1 MTPGG
6 GADLRHSVELMNATT
21 VKARLHDL
29 THPTGVEDTLSVDFP
44 NNRPFRLAITPPAA
58 IGVAILC
65 ALVGVGFIAWHFCAS
80 SSANPAAG
88 ARLSSP
94 HATVPL
100 VPASVAA
107 TTASAPMSVIVAVVG
122 EVDRPGLH
130 TFAPTAR
137 VADALAAAQPKPQAQ
152 TLGLNLAQKLADGQQ
167 IVVPNIDAGPVPP
180 PPSGISGGAPSQ
192 GGAQVTGKIS
202 LNSATAQELTTL
214 TGVGEKTAQ
223 AIIAYRDAH
232 GGFTSIDELQQV
244 KGIGPAKFATISPEV
259 TL

>member
-1 MTPGG
+1 
-6 GADLRHSVELMNATT
+6 MNATT

-29 THPTGVEDTLSVDFP
+29 THPTGVEDTLNVDFP

-65 ALVGVGFIAWHFCAS
+65 ALVGVGFIARHFCAPS
-80 SSANPAAG
+80 PANPTAG
-88 ARLSSP
+88 ARLSS

-100 VPASVAA
+100 VPASAAA
-107 TTASAPMSVIVAVVG
+107 TTVSAPMSVIVAVVG

-180 PPSGISGGAPSQ
+180 PPSGISGGESSQ
-192 GGAQVTGKIS
+192 SGTQATGKIS
-202 LNSATAQELTTL
+202 LNTATAQELTTL

-244 KGIGPAKFATISPEV
+244 KGIGPAKFATISPNV

>member
-1 MTPGG
+1 
-6 GADLRHSVELMNATT
+6 MNATT

-65 ALVGVGFIAWHFCAS
+65 ALVGVGFIAWHFCTPS
-80 SSANPAAG
+80 PANPTAG
-88 ARLSSP
+88 TRLSS

-100 VPASVAA
+100 VPASAAA
-107 TTASAPMSVIVAVVG
+107 TTASVPMSVIVAVVG

-137 VADALAAAQPKPQAQ
+137 VADALAAAQPNPQAQ
-152 TLGLNLAQKLADGQQ
+152 TLGLNLAQKLAEGQQ

-192 GGAQVTGKIS
+192 SGIQATGKIS
-202 LNSATAQELTTL
+202 LNIATAQELTTL

>member
-1 MTPGG
+1 
-6 GADLRHSVELMNATT
+6 MNATT

-44 NNRPFRLAITPPAA
+44 NNRPFRLDITPPAA

-65 ALVGVGFIAWHFCAS
+65 ALVGAGFIAWHFYTPS
-80 SSANPAAG
+80 PANPTAG
-88 ARLSSP
+88 ARLSS
-94 HATVPL
+94 HATMSL
-100 VPASVAA
+100 VPASAAA
-107 TTASAPMSVIVAVVG
+107 TTASVPMSVIVAVVG

-180 PPSGISGGAPSQ
+180 PPSGVSGGAPSQ
-192 GGAQVTGKIS
+192 SGAQAAGKIS
-202 LNSATAQELTTL
+202 LNTATAQELTTL

-223 AIIAYRDAH
+223 AIIAYRDTH

>member
-1 MTPGG
+1 
-6 GADLRHSVELMNATT
+6 MNATT

-65 ALVGVGFIAWHFCAS
+65 ALVGVGFIAWHFCAPS
-80 SSANPAAG
+80 PANPTAG
-88 ARLSSP
+88 ARLTP

-100 VPASVAA
+100 VPASAAA

-180 PPSGISGGAPSQ
+180 PPSGVSGGAPSQ
-192 GGAQVTGKIS
+192 SGAHAAGKIS
-202 LNSATAQELTTL
+202 LNTATAQELTAL

>member
-1 MTPGG
+1 
-6 GADLRHSVELMNATT
+6 MNATT
-21 VKARLHDL
+21 VKARLHNL

-65 ALVGVGFIAWHFCAS
+65 ALVGVGFIAWHFCAPS
-80 SSANPAAG
+80 PANPAAG
-88 ARLSSP
+88 TQLSS
-94 HATVPL
+94 HATVSL
-100 VPASVAA
+100 VPASAAA
-107 TTASAPMSVIVAVVG
+107 TTVSAPMSVIVAVVG

-180 PPSGISGGAPSQ
+180 PSSGVSGGAPSQ
-192 GGAQVTGKIS
+192 GGTQTAGKIS
-202 LNSATAQELTTL
+202 LNTATAQELTTL

-223 AIIAYRDAH
+223 AIIAYRDTH

-244 KGIGPAKFATISPEV
+244 KGIGPAKFATISPNV

>member
-1 MTPGG
+1 
-6 GADLRHSVELMNATT
+6 MNATT

-65 ALVGVGFIAWHFCAS
+65 ALVGVGFIAWHFCAPS
-80 SSANPAAG
+80 SVNPAAG
-88 ARLSSP
+88 ARLSSL
-94 HATVPL
+94 HTTVPL
-100 VPASVAA
+100 VPASAAA

-223 AIIAYRDAH
+223 AIIAYRDAL

>member
-1 MTPGG
+1 
-6 GADLRHSVELMNATT
+6 MNATT

-65 ALVGVGFIAWHFCAS
+65 ALVGVGFIAWHFCAPH
-80 SSANPAAG
+80 ANPAAG
-88 ARLSSP
+88 AS
-94 HATVPL
+94 A
-100 VPASVAA
+100 AA

-180 PPSGISGGAPSQ
+180 PPSGISGGVPSQ
-192 GGAQVTGKIS
+192 GGTQVTGKIS
-202 LNSATAQELTTL
+202 LNTATAQELTTL

-232 GGFTSIDELQQV
+232 GGVTSIDELQQV

>member
-1 MTPGG
+1 
-6 GADLRHSVELMNATT
+6 MNATT

-29 THPTGVEDTLSVDFP
+29 THPTGVEDTLNVDFP

-65 ALVGVGFIAWHFCAS
+65 ALVGVGFIAWHFCAPS
-80 SSANPAAG
+80 PANPTAG
-88 ARLSSP
+88 ARLSS

-100 VPASVAA
+100 VPVSAAA
-107 TTASAPMSVIVAVVG
+107 TTVSAPMSVIVAVVG

-167 IVVPNIDAGPVPP
+167 IVVPNIDAGPVLP
-180 PPSGISGGAPSQ
+180 PPSGISGGEPSQ
-192 GGAQVTGKIS
+192 SGTQATGKIS
-202 LNSATAQELTTL
+202 LNTATAQELTAL

-244 KGIGPAKFATISPEV
+244 KGIGPAKFATISPNV

>member
-1 MTPGG
+1 
-6 GADLRHSVELMNATT
+6 MNATT

-44 NNRPFRLAITPPAA
+44 NNRPFRLDITPPAA

-65 ALVGVGFIAWHFCAS
+65 ALVGAGFIAWHFYTPS
-80 SSANPAAG
+80 PANPTAG
-88 ARLSSP
+88 VRLSP
-94 HATVPL
+94 HATATL
-100 VPASVAA
+100 VPASAAA
-107 TTASAPMSVIVAVVG
+107 TTASVPMSVIVAVVG

-180 PPSGISGGAPSQ
+180 PPSGVSGGVPSQ
-192 GGAQVTGKIS
+192 GGTQVTGKIS
-202 LNSATAQELTTL
+202 LNTATAQELTTL

>member
-1 MTPGG
+1 
-6 GADLRHSVELMNATT
+6 MNATT

-44 NNRPFRLAITPPAA
+44 NNRPFRLAIPPPAA

-65 ALVGVGFIAWHFCAS
+65 ALVGVGFIAWHFCAP

-167 IVVPNIDAGPVPP
+167 IVVPNIDAGPVLP
-180 PPSGISGGAPSQ
+180 PPSGISGGVPSQ
-192 GGAQVTGKIS
+192 SGTQAAGKIS
-202 LNSATAQELTTL
+202 LNTATAQELTTL

>member
-1 MTPGG
+1 
-6 GADLRHSVELMNATT
+6 MNATT

-65 ALVGVGFIAWHFCAS
+65 ALVGVGFIAWHFCAPS
-80 SSANPAAG
+80 PANPTAG
-88 ARLSSP
+88 ARLSP
-94 HATVPL
+94 HATMPL
-100 VPASVAA
+100 VPASAAA
-107 TTASAPMSVIVAVVG
+107 TTVSAPMSVIVAVVG

-152 TLGLNLAQKLADGQQ
+152 TLGLNLAQKL
-167 IVVPNIDAGPVPP
+167 VVPNIDAGPVPP
-180 PPSGISGGAPSQ
+180 PPSGISGGVPSQ
-192 GGAQVTGKIS
+192 GGTQVTGKIS
-202 LNSATAQELTTL
+202 LNTATAQELTTL

>member
-1 MTPGG
+1 
-6 GADLRHSVELMNATT
+6 MNATT

-58 IGVAILC
+58 IGAAILC
-65 ALVGVGFIAWHFCAS
+65 ALVGAGFIAWHFCAP
-80 SSANPAAG
+80 PASPTAG
-88 ARLSSP
+88 AWLSSP
-94 HATVPL
+94 YATMPL
-100 VPASVAA
+100 VSASAAA

-167 IVVPNIDAGPVPP
+167 IIVPNIDAGPVPP
-180 PPSGISGGAPSQ
+180 PPSGVSGGAPSQ
-192 GGAQVTGKIS
+192 GGTQAAGKIS
-202 LNSATAQELTTL
+202 LNTATAQELTAL

>member
-1 MTPGG
+1 
-6 GADLRHSVELMNATT
+6 MNATT

-65 ALVGVGFIAWHFCAS
+65 ALVGVGFIAWHFCAP

-88 ARLSSP
+88 ARLSS

-192 GGAQVTGKIS
+192 GGAPVTGKIS
-202 LNSATAQELTTL
+202 LNSATVQELTTL

-244 KGIGPAKFATISPEV
+244 KGIGPAKFTTISPGV

>member
-1 MTPGG
+1 
-6 GADLRHSVELMNATT
+6 MNATT
-21 VKARLHDL
+21 VKARLYDL

-65 ALVGVGFIAWHFCAS
+65 ALVGVGFIAWHFCAPS
-80 SSANPAAG
+80 PANPTAG
-88 ARLSSP
+88 ARLSS
-94 HATVPL
+94 HATMPL
-100 VPASVAA
+100 VPASAAA
-107 TTASAPMSVIVAVVG
+107 TTAPMSVIVAVVG

-180 PPSGISGGAPSQ
+180 PPSGVSGGAPSQ
-192 GGAQVTGKIS
+192 GGTQAAGKIS
-202 LNSATAQELTTL
+202 LNTATAQELTTL

-244 KGIGPAKFATISPEV
+244 KGIGPAKFATISPGV

>member
-1 MTPGG
+1 
-6 GADLRHSVELMNATT
+6 MNATT

-65 ALVGVGFIAWHFCAS
+65 ALVGVGFIAWHFCAP

-100 VPASVAA
+100 VPASAAA

-137 VADALAAAQPKPQAQ
+137 VADALAAAPPKPQAQ

-180 PPSGISGGAPSQ
+180 PPSGVSGGAPSQ
-192 GGAQVTGKIS
+192 SGTQAAGKIS
-202 LNSATAQELTTL
+202 LNTATAQELTTL

-232 GGFTSIDELQQV
+232 GGFNSIDELQQV

>member
-1 MTPGG
+1 
-6 GADLRHSVELMNATT
+6 MNATT

-65 ALVGVGFIAWHFCAS
+65 ALVGAGFIAWHFCTPS
-80 SSANPAAG
+80 PANPTAG
-88 ARLSSP
+88 ARLSS
-94 HATVPL
+94 HATMPL
-100 VPASVAA
+100 VPASAAA

-180 PPSGISGGAPSQ
+180 LPSGVSGGAPSQ
-192 GGAQVTGKIS
+192 SGTQAAGKIS
-202 LNSATAQELTTL
+202 LNTATAQELTAL

>member
-1 MTPGG
+1 
-6 GADLRHSVELMNATT
+6 MNATT

-29 THPTGVEDTLSVDFP
+29 THPTGVEDTLNVDFP

-65 ALVGVGFIAWHFCAS
+65 ALVGVGFIAWHFCAPS
-80 SSANPAAG
+80 PANPTAG
-88 ARLSSP
+88 ALLSS

-100 VPASVAA
+100 VPASAAA
-107 TTASAPMSVIVAVVG
+107 TTASVPMSVIVAVVG

-167 IVVPNIDAGPVPP
+167 IVVPNIDAGPVLP
-180 PPSGISGGAPSQ
+180 PPSGISGGEPSQ
-192 GGAQVTGKIS
+192 SGTQATGKIS
-202 LNSATAQELTTL
+202 LNTATAQELTTL

-232 GGFTSIDELQQV
+232 GGFTSIDELQQI
-244 KGIGPAKFATISPEV
+244 KGIGPAKFATISPNV

>member
-1 MTPGG
+1 
-6 GADLRHSVELMNATT
+6 MNATT

-29 THPTGVEDTLSVDFP
+29 THPTGVEDTLNVDFP

-65 ALVGVGFIAWHFCAS
+65 ALVGVGFIAWHFCAPS
-80 SSANPAAG
+80 PANPTAG
-88 ARLSSP
+88 ARLSS

-100 VPASVAA
+100 VSASAAA
-107 TTASAPMSVIVAVVG
+107 TTASVPMSVIVAVVG

-180 PPSGISGGAPSQ
+180 PPSGISGGEPSQ
-192 GGAQVTGKIS
+192 SGIQATGKIS
-202 LNSATAQELTTL
+202 LNTATAQELTAL

-244 KGIGPAKFATISPEV
+244 KGIGPAKFATISPNV

>member
-1 MTPGG
+1 
-6 GADLRHSVELMNATT
+6 MNATT

-65 ALVGVGFIAWHFCAS
+65 ALVGVGFIAWHFCAP

-88 ARLSSP
+88 ARLSSL
-94 HATVPL
+94 HTTVPL
-100 VPASVAA
+100 VPASAAA

-192 GGAQVTGKIS
+192 GSTQATGKIS
-202 LNSATAQELTTL
+202 L
-214 TGVGEKTAQ
+214 KTAQ

>member
-1 MTPGG
+1 
-6 GADLRHSVELMNATT
+6 MNATT

-65 ALVGVGFIAWHFCAS
+65 ALVGAGFIAWHFCTPS
-80 SSANPAAG
+80 PANPTAG
-88 ARLSSP
+88 ARLTP
-94 HATVPL
+94 HATMSL
-100 VPASVAA
+100 VPASAAA

-137 VADALAAAQPKPQAQ
+137 VADALAVAQPKPQAQ

-180 PPSGISGGAPSQ
+180 PPSGVSGGAPSQ
-192 GGAQVTGKIS
+192 SGTQAAGKIS
-202 LNSATAQELTTL
+202 LNTATAQELTAL

-223 AIIAYRDAH
+223 AIIAYRDTH

>member
-1 MTPGG
+1 
-6 GADLRHSVELMNATT
+6 MNATT

-65 ALVGVGFIAWHFCAS
+65 ALVGVGFIAWHFCAPS
-80 SSANPAAG
+80 PANPTAST
-88 ARLSSP
+88 RLTP
-94 HATVPL
+94 HTTTPL

-107 TTASAPMSVIVAVVG
+107 TTASTPMSVIVAVVG

-180 PPSGISGGAPSQ
+180 PPSGVSGGAPSQ
-192 GGAQVTGKIS
+192 SGTQAAGKIS
-202 LNSATAQELTTL
+202 LNTATVQELTTL

-223 AIIAYRDAH
+223 AIIAYRDTH

>member
-1 MTPGG
+1 
-6 GADLRHSVELMNATT
+6 MNATT

-65 ALVGVGFIAWHFCAS
+65 ALVGVGFIAWHFCAPS
-80 SSANPAAG
+80 SVNPAAG
-88 ARLSSP
+88 ARLSSL
-94 HATVPL
+94 HTTVPL
-100 VPASVAA
+100 VPASAAA

-192 GGAQVTGKIS
+192 GGAPDTGKIS

>member
-1 MTPGG
+1 
-6 GADLRHSVELMNATT
+6 MNATT

-29 THPTGVEDTLSVDFP
+29 THPTGVEDPLNVDFP

-65 ALVGVGFIAWHFCAS
+65 ALVGVGFITWHFCAPS
-80 SSANPAAG
+80 PANPTAG
-88 ARLSSP
+88 ARLSS

-100 VPASVAA
+100 VPASAAA
-107 TTASAPMSVIVAVVG
+107 TTASVPMSVIVAVVG

-180 PPSGISGGAPSQ
+180 PPSGISGGEPSQ
-192 GGAQVTGKIS
+192 SGTQATDKIS
-202 LNSATAQELTTL
+202 LNTATAQELTAL

-244 KGIGPAKFATISPEV
+244 KGIGPAKFTPISPTV

>member
-1 MTPGG
+1 
-6 GADLRHSVELMNATT
+6 MNATT

-29 THPTGVEDTLSVDFP
+29 THPTGVEDTLNVDFP

-80 SSANPAAG
+80 SPANPTAG
-88 ARLSSP
+88 ARLSS

-100 VPASVAA
+100 VPVSAAA

-167 IVVPNIDAGPVPP
+167 IVVPNIDAGPVLP
-180 PPSGISGGAPSQ
+180 PPSGISGGEPSQ
-192 GGAQVTGKIS
+192 SGTQATGKIS
-202 LNSATAQELTTL
+202 LNTATAQELTTL

-244 KGIGPAKFATISPEV
+244 KGIGPAKFATISPNV

>member
-1 MTPGG
+1 
-6 GADLRHSVELMNATT
+6 MNATT

-65 ALVGVGFIAWHFCAS
+65 ALVGVGFIAWHFCAP

-167 IVVPNIDAGPVPP
+167 IVVPNIDAGPVLP
-180 PPSGISGGAPSQ
+180 PPSGISGGGPAQ
-192 GGAQVTGKIS
+192 GGTPATGKIS
-202 LNSATAQELTTL
+202 LNTATAQELTTL

>member
-1 MTPGG
+1 
-6 GADLRHSVELMNATT
+6 MNATT

-29 THPTGVEDTLSVDFP
+29 THPTGVEDTLSIDFP

-65 ALVGVGFIAWHFCAS
+65 ALVGVGFIAWHFCAP

-88 ARLSSP
+88 TRLSSP

>member
-1 MTPGG
+1 
-6 GADLRHSVELMNATT
+6 MNATT

-29 THPTGVEDTLSVDFP
+29 THSTGVEDTLSVDFP

-65 ALVGVGFIAWHFCAS
+65 ALVGAGFIAWHFCTPS
-80 SSANPAAG
+80 PANPTAG
-88 ARLSSP
+88 ARLSS
-94 HATVPL
+94 HATMPL
-100 VPASVAA
+100 VPASAAA

-180 PPSGISGGAPSQ
+180 PPSGVSGGAPSQ
-192 GGAQVTGKIS
+192 SGTQAAGKIS
-202 LNSATAQELTTL
+202 LNTATAQELTAL

-223 AIIAYRDAH
+223 AIIAYRDTH

>member
-1 MTPGG
+1 
-6 GADLRHSVELMNATT
+6 MNVTT

-65 ALVGVGFIAWHFCAS
+65 ALVGAGFIAWHFCTPS
-80 SSANPAAG
+80 PANPTAG
-88 ARLSSP
+88 ARLSS
-94 HATVPL
+94 HATMPL
-100 VPASVAA
+100 VPASAAA

-167 IVVPNIDAGPVPP
+167 IVVPNIDAGPVPL
-180 PPSGISGGAPSQ
+180 PPSGVSGGAPSQ
-192 GGAQVTGKIS
+192 SGTQAAGKIS
-202 LNSATAQELTTL
+202 LNTATAQELTAL

-223 AIIAYRDAH
+223 AIIAYRDTH